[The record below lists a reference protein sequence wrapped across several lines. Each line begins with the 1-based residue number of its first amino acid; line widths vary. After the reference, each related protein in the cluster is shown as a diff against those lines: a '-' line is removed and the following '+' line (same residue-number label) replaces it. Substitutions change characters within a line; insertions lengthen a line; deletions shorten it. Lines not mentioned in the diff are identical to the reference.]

1 MTVFPLAKL
10 LAQLNLPKDLWATR
24 ALALGLA
31 VRCLKNQTTS
41 TNLDALLNRLLPPI
55 FANQYEFYV
64 DQVGRVVGFLT
75 WAITDLEGTKL
86 LMECGS
92 SALANKQ
99 WSAGNDLWVLDFA
112 ALDGALSEILST
124 LRDTRF
130 ATQQSVTYSRQKK
143 KMCLVKQLTR
153 GDRNSFVLGKNQ
165 HILGG
170 QQLTTDFGF
179 LHGHETSLQDA
190 LELGSALLGAS
201 ESVLHLQSRVPRVM
215 HTFCEAHAIRQLRI
229 YQNDMGRPAGTIAW
243 AWLSDETIA
252 RMHTTSLHEIH
263 TSEWNEGKHLCFFD
277 VALSKSAKSLA
288 SADIMGRLFPEE
300 VTALLYTPPDKIS
313 RGNFIRVARA
323 QERSVV
329 NSWLD
334 SLFQRDTSF
343 VSCQ

>member
-1 MTVFPLAKL
+1 MTVFPLDKL
-10 LAQLNLPKDLWATR
+10 IAQLNLPKDLWATR

-41 TNLDALLNRLLPPI
+41 TNLGVLLNRLLPPI
-55 FANQYEFYV
+55 FVGQYEFYT

-75 WAITDLEGTKL
+75 WAMTDLEGTRL
-86 LMECGS
+86 LMEHGS

-99 WSAGNDLWVLDFA
+99 WSAGNDLWLIDFA
-112 ALDGALSEILST
+112 ALDGSLSEILLA

-143 KMCLVKQLTR
+143 KMRLVKQLTR

-165 HILGG
+165 PLSGG

-179 LHGHETSLQDA
+179 LHGHETSLQAA
-190 LELGSALLGAS
+190 LELGNALLGAN
-201 ESVLHLQSRVPRVM
+201 ESILHLQSHVPRIM
-215 HTFCEAHAIRQLRI
+215 HTFREAHVIRQLRT
-229 YQNDMGRPAGTIAW
+229 YLNDMGRPVGTIAW

-277 VALSKSAKSLA
+277 IALSKSAKALV
-288 SADIMGRLFPEE
+288 SADIMGMLFPEE
-300 VTALLYTPPDKIS
+300 VTVLLYTPPGKS
-313 RGNFIRVARA
+313 SPGSFIRVTRA
-323 QERSVV
+323 QEGCVV
-329 NSWLD
+329 NDWLD
-334 SLFQRDTSF
+334 SLIQSNTAFTS
-343 VSCQ
+343 CR